1 MVKYVGTM
9 DLHIALGGLP
19 SHISQGPFMAL
30 YIPSFYLTRGGGQLK
45 LLYRVYAHMV

>member
-1 MVKYVGTM
+1 MKYNRNQKINQVTEAT
-9 DLHIALGGLP
+9 LV
-19 SHISQGPFMAL
+19 MAL